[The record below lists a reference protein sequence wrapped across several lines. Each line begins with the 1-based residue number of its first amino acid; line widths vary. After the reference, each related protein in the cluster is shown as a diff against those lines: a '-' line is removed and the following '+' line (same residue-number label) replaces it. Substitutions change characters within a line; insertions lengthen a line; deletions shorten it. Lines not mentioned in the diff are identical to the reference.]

1 MKTLLFFLSL
11 LISAAI
17 LAQEEHYIPAGDNVI
32 HLTTYGTGE
41 PLLIINGG
49 PGMSSE
55 GFRGLAEILGKTHQ
69 AILYDQRGT
78 GASTMKTISS
88 ETITM
93 DAMLKDIECIRDF
106 LEVENWTV
114 FGHSFGG
121 MLASYYASKFPEN
134 TKGLILS
141 SSGGVDLELFSTLNI
156 TTRLSEKNRDS
167 LNYWNSRIARGD
179 TTYKARLNRGKYL
192 APAYLYNK
200 KYVPAVAERLTQ
212 GNMRINGL
220 VHRNMQDINFDCK
233 PALKGYKKPV
243 LIIQGAHDI
252 IPLEMGEKA
261 HKLFSNSTL
270 VVLDKSSHYGW
281 LEQPE
286 LYFKSIQEL
295 LLRSAS

>member
-1 MKTLLFFLSL
+1 MKSLLFLLSL
-11 LISAAI
+11 LIPVGI
-17 LAQEEHYIPAGDNVI
+17 LAQEEHYIPAGDNII

-41 PLLIINGG
+41 PVLIINGG

-55 GFRGLAEILGKTHQ
+55 GFRGLAEILGNTHQ
-69 AILYDQRGT
+69 AIIYDQRGT
-78 GASTMKTISS
+78 GKSTMKTISS

-106 LEVENWTV
+106 LEVEKWTV
-114 FGHSFGG
+114 LGHSFGG
-121 MLASYYASKFPEN
+121 MLASYYASKFPES

-141 SSGGVDLELFSTLNI
+141 SSGGVDLELFSSLNI
-156 TTRLSEKNRDS
+156 TALLSEKSRDS

-179 TTYKARLNRGKYL
+179 TTYAARLNRGKYL

-220 VHRNMQDINFDCK
+220 VHRNMQDIHFDCK
-233 PALKGYKKPV
+233 PALKAYKKPV

-286 LYFKSIQEL
+286 IYFKSIKEL
-295 LLRSAS
+295 LVKTAS